1 MDAIMADN
9 DGFSAC
15 RAIRELPNCAD
26 IPILIITSLDDEEAI
41 TEAFASGATDF
52 ITKPLHFTVLK
63 ERVSRLVEADKAGK
77 KVKQMAYHDS
87 LTGLPNRARLMQE
100 LRLILDRSSLER
112 SRIAVLFLDL
122 DNFKNINDSLGHNVG
137 DLLLKVVAD
146 RLKACVRE
154 TDFIARLGGDE
165 FTVVL
170 ENISNNEALSKIA
183 QTICQSLNEPF
194 VFLQREMFISASIGI
209 SVFPEDAEDINTL
222 LKHADLAMFKAKK
235 NKNQYV
241 FYQSGMEDE
250 ISRRLEIEQ
259 ELRYAIDNDQLV
271 LHYQPQYNVSN
282 KIVVAAETLVRWQHP
297 KRGLLGPAEFIAIA
311 EQSDLITGLTKW
323 VLNESIKQVEK
334 WAQTGL
340 AVNLSINLSGKD
352 LETTGEL
359 VDHLTQLIKEHPIN
373 TSLIELEITESILMA
388 DPEQGRKELLQL
400 KNMGFTLAIDDFGTG
415 YSSLNYLK
423 NLPVDILK
431 IDQIFIKDME
441 QNSDDRALVK
451 GIIALADSLGMKTIA
466 EGVETEAQ
474 RDIVSGLGCNI
485 IQGYLISK
493 PVPLDE
499 FEQNFLAD
507 FSKAKQ
513 KVKLKLL

>member
-1 MDAIMADN
+1 M
-9 DGFSAC
+9 
-15 RAIRELPNCAD
+15 
-26 IPILIITSLDDEEAI
+26 
-41 TEAFASGATDF
+41 
-52 ITKPLHFTVLK
+52 
-63 ERVSRLVEADKAGK
+63 
-77 KVKQMAYHDS
+77 
-87 LTGLPNRARLMQE
+87 
-100 LRLILDRSSLER
+100 
-112 SRIAVLFLDL
+112 
-122 DNFKNINDSLGHNVG
+122 
-137 DLLLKVVAD
+137 
-146 RLKACVRE
+146 
-154 TDFIARLGGDE
+154 
-165 FTVVL
+165 
-170 ENISNNEALSKIA
+170 
-183 QTICQSLNEPF
+183 
-194 VFLQREMFISASIGI
+194 
-209 SVFPEDAEDINTL
+209 
-222 LKHADLAMFKAKK
+222 
-235 NKNQYV
+235 
-241 FYQSGMEDE
+241 
-250 ISRRLEIEQ
+250 
-259 ELRYAIDNDQLV
+259 
-271 LHYQPQYNVSN
+271 
-282 KIVVAAETLVRWQHP
+282 
-297 KRGLLGPAEFIAIA
+297 
-311 EQSDLITGLTKW
+311 
-323 VLNESIKQVEK
+323 
-334 WAQTGL
+334 
-340 AVNLSINLSGKD
+340 
-352 LETTGEL
+352 ETTGEL